1 MLINYNFLGDRNM
14 YAAWQLACVGLQS
27 LEGAREN
34 QTATAPFIIHV
45 S

>member
-1 MLINYNFLGDRNM
+1 M

-45 S
+45 SWWSKRKLESTK